1 VTSVLPPTDTTPS
14 FIIGAS
20 QKTYKHQY
28 SNIYFLRLRMLKDLV
43 IKSAQKK
50 WQRLAGEHD
59 GPCVPVDNRQ
69 QLQTSPPS
77 YLEC

>member
-1 VTSVLPPTDTTPS
+1 MTSVLPPTDTTPS
-14 FIIGAS
+14 FIIGSS

-28 SNIYFLRLRMLKDLV
+28 SNIYFLRLRLLKEVV

-50 WQRLAGEHD
+50 WQRLAGERND
-59 GPCVPVDNRQ
+59 PCAPTDYRQ
-69 QLQTSPPS
+69 QLQTSPLS